1 MSGRHSAAPAALVQ
15 SVEQSP
21 SGQHRT
27 SFQAPSKAA
36 LAATARTS
44 RPRTPSAS
52 LKSISSPAASAKSK
66 GRGIRNLARA
76 GVFIV
81 AAGMASVTALPAY
94 AMMPTGTNPVATTV
108 NAGQTFVDE
117 AAPPATQTLDV
128 DADAQV
134 TALSAPRDSYGSTDG
149 AVLQAARDAE
159 AAAAAAAAKA
169 AADALAAAAAA
180 VETASNASSPSSVT
194 PKTFAAPQGGYSGEA
209 VVAYAEQF
217 VGVVPYGWGAN
228 PNDSFGCD
236 GLTQYVYGQF
246 GISLP
251 RGVDHQSALATPIS
265 RSEAVAGDLVVWPG
279 EHIGIYDGAGGT
291 IHSPDFG
298 RMVEHAHN
306 LWGSPVFYRL

>member
-1 MSGRHSAAPAALVQ
+1 MSGRHSAESAALA
-15 SVEQSP
+15 P
-21 SGQHRT
+21 TGQHRT
-27 SFQAPSKAA
+27 TFQAPTRAA
-36 LAATARTS
+36 LAAAARES
-44 RPRTPSAS
+44 RTYRPSAS
-52 LKSISSPAASAKSK
+52 RPKSRS
-66 GRGIRNLARA
+66 IRNLARA
-76 GVFIV
+76 GVFVV

-117 AAPPATQTLDV
+117 AAAPPTQTIDV
-128 DADAQV
+128 DADSQV
-134 TALSAPRDSYGSTDG
+134 TALSATRDAYDSTDMS
-149 AVLQAARDAE
+149 VIQAARDAE
-159 AAAAAAAAKA
+159 AAAAQA

-180 VETASNASSPSSVT
+180 VETASTSSSSTTST
-194 PKTFAAPQGGYSGEA
+194 PKTFAAPQGGYSGDA

-217 VGVVPYGWGAN
+217 VGVVPYGWGAD

-251 RGVDHQSALATPIS
+251 RGVDHQSALATQIS
-265 RSEAVAGDLVVWPG
+265 ESEAVAGDLVVWPG
-279 EHIGIYDGAGGT
+279 EHIGIYDGAGGV

-298 RMVEHAHN
+298 RYVEHAHS

>member
-1 MSGRHSAAPAALVQ
+1 
-15 SVEQSP
+15 
-21 SGQHRT
+21 
-27 SFQAPSKAA
+27 
-36 LAATARTS
+36 
-44 RPRTPSAS
+44 
-52 LKSISSPAASAKSK
+52 
-66 GRGIRNLARA
+66 
-76 GVFIV
+76 
-81 AAGMASVTALPAY
+81 MASVTALPAY

-117 AAPPATQTLDV
+117 AAAPATQTIDV
-128 DADAQV
+128 DADAPV
-134 TALSAPRDSYGSTDG
+134 TALSATRDAYDSTDMS
-149 AVLQAARDAE
+149 VLQAARDAE
-159 AAAAAAAAKA
+159 AAAAAQAAQE

-180 VETASNASSPSSVT
+180 VETASTPSSPST
-194 PKTFAAPQGGYSGEA
+194 PKTFAAPQGGYSGDA

-251 RGVDHQSALATPIS
+251 RGVDHQSAMATQIS
-265 RSEAVAGDLVVWPG
+265 KSEAVAGDLVVWPG
-279 EHIGIYDGAGGT
+279 EHIGIYDGAGGV

-298 RMVEHAHN
+298 RFVEHAHS

>member
-1 MSGRHSAAPAALVQ
+1 MSGRHSAEPAVPALA
-15 SVEQSP
+15 
-21 SGQHRT
+21 GQHRST
-27 SFQAPSKAA
+27 FQAPTRAA
-36 LAATARTS
+36 LAAAAREARTDK
-44 RPRTPSAS
+44 PSAPRS
-52 LKSISSPAASAKSK
+52 KS
-66 GRGIRNLARA
+66 RGIRNLARA

-117 AAPPATQTLDV
+117 AAPATQTIDV
-128 DADAQV
+128 DANSQV
-134 TALSAPRDSYGSTDG
+134 TALSATRDSYNSTDMS
-149 AVLQAARDAE
+149 VLQAQRDAE
-159 AAAAAAAAKA
+159 AAAAKA

-180 VETASNASSPSSVT
+180 VETASTSSGSTGST

-217 VGVVPYGWGAN
+217 VGVVPYGWGAD

-251 RGVDHQSALATPIS
+251 RGVDHQAALATKIS
-265 RSEAVAGDLVVWPG
+265 QSEAVAGDLVVWPG
-279 EHIGIYDGAGGT
+279 EHIGIYDGAGGVV
-291 IHSPDFG
+291 HSPDFG
-298 RMVEHAHN
+298 RFVEHAHS

>member
-1 MSGRHSAAPAALVQ
+1 MSGRHSAAPATLAQ

-27 SFQAPSKAA
+27 TFQ
-36 LAATARTS
+36 
-44 RPRTPSAS
+44 TP
-52 LKSISSPAASAKSK
+52 SK

-117 AAPPATQTLDV
+117 TAPPATQTLDV
-128 DADAQV
+128 DAEV
-134 TALSAPRDSYGSTDG
+134 TALSAPRDSYDSTDG

-180 VETASNASSPSSVT
+180 VETASDTSSPSSVT

-209 VVAYAEQF
+209 VIAYAEQF

-246 GISLP
+246 GIALP

-265 RSEAVAGDLVVWPG
+265 KSEAVAGDLVVWPG
-279 EHIGIYDGAGGT
+279 EHIGIYDGAGGV

-298 RMVEHAHN
+298 RFVEHAHN

>member
-1 MSGRHSAAPAALVQ
+1 MSGRRSAESAALLPA
-15 SVEQSP
+15 
-21 SGQHRT
+21 GQHRT
-27 SFQAPSKAA
+27 TFQAPTRAA
-36 LAATARTS
+36 LAAAARQPRTS
-44 RPRTPSAS
+44 ASPR
-52 LKSISSPAASAKSK
+52 
-66 GRGIRNLARA
+66 RGIRNLARA

-117 AAPPATQTLDV
+117 SAAAQTQTIDV
-128 DADAQV
+128 DAAA
-134 TALSAPRDSYGSTDG
+134 TPLSVARDSYGATDP

-159 AAAAAAAAKA
+159 AAAAAQA
-169 AADALAAAAAA
+169 AADALAAASAA
-180 VETASNASSPSSVT
+180 VETASKPASSS
-194 PKTFAAPQGGYSGEA
+194 PKTFAAPQGGYSGDA

-217 VGVVPYGWGAN
+217 VGVVPYGWGAD

-246 GISLP
+246 GIQLP
-251 RGVDHQSALATPIS
+251 RGVDHQAAMATPIS
-265 RSEAVAGDLVVWPG
+265 ESEAVAGDLVVWPG
-279 EHIGIYDGAGGT
+279 EHIGIYDGSGGV

-298 RMVEHAHN
+298 RFVEHAHQ

>member
-1 MSGRHSAAPAALVQ
+1 MSGRHSAESAALLPR
-15 SVEQSP
+15 ELHRP
-21 SGQHRT
+21 TGQHRT
-27 SFQAPSKAA
+27 TFQAPTRAA
-36 LAATARTS
+36 LAAAARES
-44 RPRTPSAS
+44 RTYTPSARRS
-52 LKSISSPAASAKSK
+52 TS
-66 GRGIRNLARA
+66 RGIRNLARA

-117 AAPPATQTLDV
+117 AAAPPTQTLDV
-128 DADAQV
+128 DADSQV
-134 TALSAPRDSYGSTDG
+134 AALSATRDSYASTDMS
-149 AVLQAARDAE
+149 VIQAARDAE
-159 AAAAAAAAKA
+159 AAAAQA
-169 AADALAAAAAA
+169 AADAIAAAAAA
-180 VETASNASSPSSVT
+180 VETASTSSSSSSSST
-194 PKTFAAPQGGYSGEA
+194 PRTFAAPQGGYSGEA

-251 RGVDHQSALATPIS
+251 RGVDHQSALATQIS
-265 RSEAVAGDLVVWPG
+265 KGEAVAGDLVVWPG
-279 EHIGIYDGAGGT
+279 EHIGIYDGAGGV

-298 RMVEHAHN
+298 RFVEHAHN
-306 LWGSPVFYRL
+306 LWGSPVYYRL

>member
-1 MSGRHSAAPAALVQ
+1 MSGRHSAESAALALA
-15 SVEQSP
+15 
-21 SGQHRT
+21 GQHRST
-27 SFQAPSKAA
+27 FQAPTRAA
-36 LAATARTS
+36 LAAAARES
-44 RPRTPSAS
+44 RTYKPSAVKP
-52 LKSISSPAASAKSK
+52 KS
-66 GRGIRNLARA
+66 RGIRNLARA
-76 GVFIV
+76 GVFVV

-117 AAPPATQTLDV
+117 AAPATQTIDV
-128 DADAQV
+128 DADSQV
-134 TALSAPRDSYGSTDG
+134 TALSATRDSYNSTDMS
-149 AVLQAARDAE
+149 VLQAQRDAE
-159 AAAAAAAAKA
+159 AAAAQA

-180 VETASNASSPSSVT
+180 VETASTSSSSST
-194 PKTFAAPQGGYSGEA
+194 TSAPKTFAAPQGGYSGEA

-217 VGVVPYGWGAN
+217 VGVVPYGWGAD

-251 RGVDHQSALATPIS
+251 RGVDHQAALATQIS
-265 RSEAVAGDLVVWPG
+265 QSEAVAGDLVVWPG
-279 EHIGIYDGAGGT
+279 EHIGIYDGAGGV

-298 RMVEHAHN
+298 RYVEHAHS

>member
-15 SVEQSP
+15 SGQHSP
-21 SGQHRT
+21 DGQHRT
-27 SFQAPSKAA
+27 TFQAPSKAA
-36 LAATARTS
+36 LAAAARAS
-44 RPRTPSAS
+44 RPRTPSAPS
-52 LKSISSPAASAKSK
+52 PSKS
-66 GRGIRNLARA
+66 RGIRNIARV

-81 AAGMASVTALPAY
+81 AAGMAGVTALPAY

-117 AAPPATQTLDV
+117 AAPPVTQTIDV
-128 DADAQV
+128 DAESQV
-134 TALSAPRDSYGSTDG
+134 TALSATRDSYESTDG

-180 VETASNASSPSSVT
+180 VETASTPSTPSATT
-194 PKTFAAPQGGYSGEA
+194 PKTFAAPQGGYSGAA
-209 VVAYAEQF
+209 VIAYAEQF

-251 RGVDHQSALATPIS
+251 RGVDKQAALATSIS
-265 RSEAVAGDLVVWPG
+265 KSEAVAGDLVVWPG

-298 RMVEHAHN
+298 RMVEHAHS

>member
-1 MSGRHSAAPAALVQ
+1 MSGRHSAAPAALAQ

-36 LAATARTS
+36 LAAIAKPS
-44 RPRTPSAS
+44 RPRTPAVSS
-52 LKSISSPAASAKSK
+52 KS
-66 GRGIRNLARA
+66 RGIRNLART

-117 AAPPATQTLDV
+117 AAPPATQTLEV
-128 DADAQV
+128 DAAQV

-159 AAAAAAAAKA
+159 AAAAAAAAQA

-180 VETASNASSPSSVT
+180 VETASDTSSPSPVT

-209 VVAYAEQF
+209 VIAYAEQF

-246 GISLP
+246 GIALP
-251 RGVDHQSALATPIS
+251 RGVDHQAALATPIS

>member
-1 MSGRHSAAPAALVQ
+1 M
-15 SVEQSP
+15 
-21 SGQHRT
+21 
-27 SFQAPSKAA
+27 
-36 LAATARTS
+36 
-44 RPRTPSAS
+44 
-52 LKSISSPAASAKSK
+52 
-66 GRGIRNLARA
+66 RNLARA

-117 AAPPATQTLDV
+117 SVAQTQTINVDAAAAP
-128 DADAQV
+128 
-134 TALSAPRDSYGSTDG
+134 LSATRDSYGATDP

-159 AAAAAAAAKA
+159 AAAAAQA
-169 AADALAAAAAA
+169 AADALAAASTA
-180 VETASNASSPSSVT
+180 VEAASKPESSS

-217 VGVVPYGWGAN
+217 VGVVPYGWGAD

-246 GISLP
+246 GIQLP
-251 RGVDHQSALATPIS
+251 RGVDHQAALATPIS
-265 RSEAVAGDLVVWPG
+265 QSEAVAGDLVVWPG
-279 EHIGIYDGAGGT
+279 EHIGIYDGSGGV

-298 RMVEHAHN
+298 RFVEHAHQ

>member
-1 MSGRHSAAPAALVQ
+1 MSGRHSAKSAALALT
-15 SVEQSP
+15 
-21 SGQHRT
+21 GQHRST
-27 SFQAPSKAA
+27 FQAPTRAA
-36 LAATARTS
+36 LAAAAREARTYK
-44 RPRTPSAS
+44 PSAAKP
-52 LKSISSPAASAKSK
+52 KS
-66 GRGIRNLARA
+66 RGIRNLARA
-76 GVFIV
+76 GVFVV

-117 AAPPATQTLDV
+117 AAPATQTIDV
-128 DADAQV
+128 DADSQV
-134 TALSAPRDSYGSTDG
+134 TALSATRDSYNSTDMS
-149 AVLQAARDAE
+149 VLQAQRDAE
-159 AAAAAAAAKA
+159 AAAAKA

-180 VETASNASSPSSVT
+180 VETASTSSGSTGSTGST

-217 VGVVPYGWGAN
+217 VGVVPYGWGAD

-251 RGVDHQSALATPIS
+251 RGVDHQSALATKIS
-265 RSEAVAGDLVVWPG
+265 QSEAVAGDLVVWPG
-279 EHIGIYDGAGGT
+279 EHIGIYDGAGGV

-298 RMVEHAHN
+298 RFVEHAHS